1 MPVSR
6 TPYPESLT
14 LKGSSYYGSMEL
26 PFRVT
31 QTNTHTMNTPTP
43 KPASQRMNRMIYF
56 RDYQGTWTK
65 IIYPKGKTLFV
76 HEAVV
81 LIRQGAD
88 RFAVVYGLQTDTNL
102 SYVDASYKLGQCL
115 MHQAACSL

>member
-1 MPVSR
+1 MTHFR
-6 TPYPESLT
+6 NYEGT
-14 LKGSSYYGSMEL
+14 L
-26 PFRVT
+26 V
-31 QTNTHTMNTPTP
+31 
-43 KPASQRMNRMIYF
+43 
-56 RDYQGTWTK
+56 K

-88 RFAVVYGLQTDTNL
+88 RFAVVYGLQIDTNL
-102 SYVDASYKLGQCL
+102 SYVDASYQLGSCL